1 VDELQVRGDVMRPR
15 GFLSSRPRI
24 WVAGF
29 CATVVLAIGVRS
41 GLTYDHDRLLRVFE
55 GLFFTGL
62 SCLVIVLAM
71 VFVRKV
77 FEATAVRML
86 FDVLV
91 FLIWLMILWANS
103 DVIVKGSAALS
114 MEGQQAVMLTLPFTV
129 VFTVGAVVVAW
140 AVALFLALR
149 THFRNAHKDQH
160 LSDEPPP
167 R

>member
-1 VDELQVRGDVMRPR
+1 
-15 GFLSSRPRI
+15 LS
-24 WVAGF
+24 
-29 CATVVLAIGVRS
+29 
-41 GLTYDHDRLLRVFE
+41 YDHDQLLRVFE

-62 SCLVIVLAM
+62 SCVVIVLAM

-114 MEGQQAVMLTLPFTV
+114 MEQQQGLMLTLPFTV
-129 VFTVGAVVVAW
+129 ALTVGAVLVAS
-140 AVALFLALR
+140 AVAVFLALR
-149 THFRNAHKDQH
+149 AHFRNAHKDQH
-160 LSDEPPP
+160 LSDTQPP
-167 R
+167 RK